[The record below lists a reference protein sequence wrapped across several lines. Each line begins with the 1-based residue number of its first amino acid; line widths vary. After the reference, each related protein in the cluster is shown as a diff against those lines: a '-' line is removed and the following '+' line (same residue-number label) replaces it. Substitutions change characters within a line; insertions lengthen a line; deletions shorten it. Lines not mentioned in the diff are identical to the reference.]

1 MANLKKLLAM
11 FALLMF
17 LSHLR
22 VHGVSVSVGSS
33 ANVTI
38 ESSHSRGRCHIS
50 GFLHGKS
57 GDCNRD
63 HGSVCCK
70 DGHRYPQFRCSP
82 PVSADTPAILT
93 LNSFAR
99 GGDGGGKSF
108 CDNRFHKDTELVVA
122 LSTGWLRLDGK
133 RRCNKMIRI
142 NGNGRAVLAKVV
154 DECDSVYG
162 CDAEH
167 NFEPPC
173 PYNDVDASPAVW
185 KALGL
190 KEAIGVFKITWSDVT
205 WINQYILTN
214 AQAQIA
220 DLQATCHISGFL
232 HGKSGD
238 CNRDHGSVCCKD
250 GHRYPQFR
258 CSPPVSAD
266 TPAIL
271 TLNSFARGGDGG
283 GKSFCDNRF
292 HKDTELVVALSTG
305 WLRLDGKR
313 RCNKMIRI
321 NGNGRA
327 VLAKVVDECDSVYG
341 CDAEHN
347 FEPPCPY
354 NDVDASPAVWKAL
367 GLKEAIGVFKI
378 TWSDV

>member
-1 MANLKKLLAM
+1 MFLGAWALYKEHGSTNISSQTHKHKLQICKQREYLTDMAKLKKLLAM
-11 FALLMF
+11 FALVML
-17 LSHLR
+17 LSQLR
-22 VHGVSVSVGSS
+22 VHGVSVSVSSS
-33 ANVTI
+33 ANVTT
-38 ESSHSRGRCHIS
+38 EAKHLRGRCHIS

-190 KEAIGVFKITWSDVT
+190 KEEIGVFKITWSDVWAMPWKPCIKLCT
-205 WINQYILTN
+205 
-214 AQAQIA
+214 
-220 DLQATCHISGFL
+220 
-232 HGKSGD
+232 
-238 CNRDHGSVCCKD
+238 
-250 GHRYPQFR
+250 
-258 CSPPVSAD
+258 
-266 TPAIL
+266 
-271 TLNSFARGGDGG
+271 
-283 GKSFCDNRF
+283 
-292 HKDTELVVALSTG
+292 
-305 WLRLDGKR
+305 R
-313 RCNKMIRI
+313 RH
-321 NGNGRA
+321 
-327 VLAKVVDECDSVYG
+327 
-341 CDAEHN
+341 AE
-347 FEPPCPY
+347 
-354 NDVDASPAVWKAL
+354 
-367 GLKEAIGVFKI
+367 
-378 TWSDV
+378 T

>member
-1 MANLKKLLAM
+1 MLQARRTWINQYILTNAQAQIADLQA
-11 FALLMF
+11 
-17 LSHLR
+17 
-22 VHGVSVSVGSS
+22 
-33 ANVTI
+33 T
-38 ESSHSRGRCHIS
+38 CHNS

-142 NGNGRAVLAKVV
+142 NGNGRAVLAKVI

>member
-33 ANVTI
+33 ANVTT

-162 CDAEH
+162 CDAGH

-190 KEAIGVFKITWSDVT
+190 KEAIGVFKITWSDV
-205 WINQYILTN
+205 
-214 AQAQIA
+214 
-220 DLQATCHISGFL
+220 
-232 HGKSGD
+232 
-238 CNRDHGSVCCKD
+238 
-250 GHRYPQFR
+250 
-258 CSPPVSAD
+258 
-266 TPAIL
+266 
-271 TLNSFARGGDGG
+271 
-283 GKSFCDNRF
+283 
-292 HKDTELVVALSTG
+292 
-305 WLRLDGKR
+305 
-313 RCNKMIRI
+313 
-321 NGNGRA
+321 
-327 VLAKVVDECDSVYG
+327 
-341 CDAEHN
+341 
-347 FEPPCPY
+347 
-354 NDVDASPAVWKAL
+354 
-367 GLKEAIGVFKI
+367 
-378 TWSDV
+378 

>member
-33 ANVTI
+33 ANVTT
-38 ESSHSRGRCHIS
+38 ESSHSRGRCHNS

-167 NFEPPC
+167 NLEPPC

-190 KEAIGVFKITWSDVT
+190 KEAIGVFKITWSDV
-205 WINQYILTN
+205 
-214 AQAQIA
+214 
-220 DLQATCHISGFL
+220 
-232 HGKSGD
+232 
-238 CNRDHGSVCCKD
+238 
-250 GHRYPQFR
+250 
-258 CSPPVSAD
+258 
-266 TPAIL
+266 
-271 TLNSFARGGDGG
+271 
-283 GKSFCDNRF
+283 
-292 HKDTELVVALSTG
+292 
-305 WLRLDGKR
+305 
-313 RCNKMIRI
+313 
-321 NGNGRA
+321 
-327 VLAKVVDECDSVYG
+327 
-341 CDAEHN
+341 
-347 FEPPCPY
+347 
-354 NDVDASPAVWKAL
+354 
-367 GLKEAIGVFKI
+367 
-378 TWSDV
+378 

>member
-11 FALLMF
+11 FALVMF
-17 LSHLR
+17 LSQHR
-22 VHGVSVSVGSS
+22 VHGVSV
-33 ANVTI
+33 
-38 ESSHSRGRCHIS
+38 CHIS

-108 CDNRFHKDTELVVA
+108 CDNRFHKDTELVA

-142 NGNGRAVLAKVV
+142 NGNGRVVLAKVV

-190 KEAIGVFKITWSDVT
+190 KEEIGVFKITWSDV
-205 WINQYILTN
+205 
-214 AQAQIA
+214 
-220 DLQATCHISGFL
+220 
-232 HGKSGD
+232 
-238 CNRDHGSVCCKD
+238 
-250 GHRYPQFR
+250 
-258 CSPPVSAD
+258 
-266 TPAIL
+266 
-271 TLNSFARGGDGG
+271 
-283 GKSFCDNRF
+283 
-292 HKDTELVVALSTG
+292 
-305 WLRLDGKR
+305 
-313 RCNKMIRI
+313 
-321 NGNGRA
+321 
-327 VLAKVVDECDSVYG
+327 
-341 CDAEHN
+341 
-347 FEPPCPY
+347 
-354 NDVDASPAVWKAL
+354 
-367 GLKEAIGVFKI
+367 
-378 TWSDV
+378 